1 MITINMKMQSR
12 IRFDV
17 KRKGRSDATKKDEKE
32 GNCKTI
38 EDIRKNL
45 TRHTFQPI
53 KNEKNT
59 ISEKTTLRNG

>member
-38 EDIRKNL
+38 EDIR
-45 TRHTFQPI
+45 
-53 KNEKNT
+53 
-59 ISEKTTLRNG
+59 EKT